1 VLFFALLVALAL
13 LATFDP
19 WYRRLVHPNPWV
31 GNVFFLVSV
40 FGALN
45 LALPLVGVPPF
56 GALQIAAWMAMV
68 ALTPAVCRER
78 GWSWIYGAG
87 ATIVAGGG
95 LGVFVSAGGGVIPP
109 APLFL
114 ARTAIGWAV
123 GSVESL
129 EPVLGTVSVA
139 ELRERG
145 LIAYTAIYAP
155 AGLLQPV
162 EHVWRD
168 RKS

>member
-1 VLFFALLVALAL
+1 MLLFLLPAYWAATTLTSPNVLFLALLVALAL

-19 WYRRLVHPNPWV
+19 WYRRLVHPHPWV

-78 GWSWIYGAG
+78 GWSWIYRAG
-87 ATIVAGGG
+87 ATIVA
-95 LGVFVSAGGGVIPP
+95 SA
-109 APLFL
+109 
-114 ARTAIGWAV
+114 
-123 GSVESL
+123 
-129 EPVLGTVSVA
+129 
-139 ELRERG
+139 
-145 LIAYTAIYAP
+145 
-155 AGLLQPV
+155 
-162 EHVWRD
+162 WRF
-168 RKS
+168 S